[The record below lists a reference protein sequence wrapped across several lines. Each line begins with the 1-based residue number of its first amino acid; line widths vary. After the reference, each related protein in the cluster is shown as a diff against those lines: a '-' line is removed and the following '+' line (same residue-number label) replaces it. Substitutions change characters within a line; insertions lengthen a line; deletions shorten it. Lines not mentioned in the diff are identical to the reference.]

1 MPLKVKACIEALA
14 DFFSKSEGDCAYY
27 LK

>member
-1 MPLKVKACIEALA
+1 VKACIEALA